1 MKLSIEMF
9 KRQLKHL
16 NVLIWIFDLDYIR
29 IEKSNYRSHWNDLD
43 DQIEIQLVNSL
54 LQMSF
59 LII

>member
-9 KRQLKHL
+9 KRQLKYL

-29 IEKSNYRSHWNDLD
+29 IEKSNCKSHWNDLD